1 MEETSMWKYNIWA
14 MEIAACWKEKNITA
28 NGDDGCVA
36 RHGAPVCEETRLVAA
51 EMLGKDRF
59 LVSG

>member
-1 MEETSMWKYNIWA
+1 MKIQHLGNGNSLMLKR
-14 MEIAACWKEKNITA
+14 KNITA